1 MARLSSHVATR
12 RTDLAHLFMADL
24 HGARFR
30 APGLADVPDAGA
42 GDRHHPC
49 LARFAVV
56 GGDRRGAMKGLA
68 VGGGAEWA
76 LENDVA
82 ARHPT
87 HVKPP
92 IVGPGYTEAQI
103 IVVGISPADQDLP

>member
-1 MARLSSHVATR
+1 MARLSSQVAARRAHVEPP
-12 RTDLAHLFMADL
+12 FVADL

-56 GGDRRGAMKGLA
+56 GGDRRGAAEGLA
-68 VGGGAEWA
+68 VGVDAGWA
-76 LENDVA
+76 LEDDVA
-82 ARHPT
+82 AGHPT
-87 HVKPP
+87 HVELP

-103 IVVGISPADQDLP
+103 I